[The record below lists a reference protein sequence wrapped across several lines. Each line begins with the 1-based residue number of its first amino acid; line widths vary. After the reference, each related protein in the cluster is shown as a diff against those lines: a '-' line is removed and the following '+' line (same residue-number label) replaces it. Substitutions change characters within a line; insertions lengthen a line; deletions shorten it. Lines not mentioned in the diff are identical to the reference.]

1 MKLIT
6 QKICMTRDLGIHGN
20 LFGGNMLSWI
30 DEAAASM
37 AADVCNT
44 PNMVTVKIDEVVFK
58 RPVKLGYQ
66 ILIYGDV
73 LAIGNT
79 SVTMKIEARKRNFY
93 GGEEVVVC
101 TTHITFVR
109 IDDEGNAVPISG
121 DVKRNYKRLRE
132 AAVA

>member
-6 QKICMTRDLGIHGN
+6 QKICMAKDLGIHNN
-20 LFGGNMLSWI
+20 LFGGNMLAWI

-73 LAIGNT
+73 QHIGNT
-79 SVTMKIEARKRNFY
+79 SITMLIEARKRNFY
-93 GGEEVVVC
+93 GGEEIVVC
-101 TTHITFVR
+101 TTNITFVR
-109 IDDEGNAVPISG
+109 IDDEGNPVPIAYE
-121 DVKRNYKRLRE
+121 VKERFADYSQK
-132 AAVA
+132 VAG